1 MDRRKVLS
9 ALAGAAVFGVAQ
21 GVSREAQAGTAKV
34 RMTVGKA
41 GFIIGGTSGNGTV
54 TWNGRNYPITI
65 GGMRLGLTVGVSEAR
80 MSGTASNMSR
90 LSDIEGTY
98 TAVQASAAAVAGG
111 QNWVLRNGRGVELR
125 LRGVQTGLEASL
137 DLGGMTIRLA

>member
-65 GGMRLGLTVGVSEAR
+65 GGMRLGLTVGVSEAW
-80 MSGTASNMSR
+80 
-90 LSDIEGTY
+90 
-98 TAVQASAAAVAGG
+98 TAV
-111 QNWVLRNGRGVELR
+111 
-125 LRGVQTGLEASL
+125 
-137 DLGGMTIRLA
+137 